1 MTDLPIHARYQVIAQ
16 DQYTDLKTIWIGL
29 SDGNLGEAAD

>member
-16 DQYTDLKTIWIGL
+16 DQSTDLKTIWIDL
-29 SDGNLGEAAD
+29 SDGNVGAAAD